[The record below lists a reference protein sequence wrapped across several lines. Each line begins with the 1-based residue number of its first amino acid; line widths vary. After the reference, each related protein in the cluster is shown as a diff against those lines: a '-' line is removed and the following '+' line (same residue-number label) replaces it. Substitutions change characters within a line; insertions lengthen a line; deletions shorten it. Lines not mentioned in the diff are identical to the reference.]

1 MNHTISAI
9 RILYS
14 LLVFSIFTPIQ
25 FAYGQRN
32 SAQTTGVI
40 LASEFHVTKPL
51 REIFAEHPVDE
62 TTRYQN
68 EESEDREHRKPQKF
82 RFSVKDGPQFGN
94 EEKSIQKTMGDVP
107 PLPIRA
113 NWAGQSASGFRP
125 FDPSG
130 AVGPNHYVQMINSTT
145 FKVYNKTSGV
155 VLLTATLGNLWS
167 PATANAGD
175 PIVLYDKAADRWFLA
190 QFGSAN
196 QIYIAISQSN
206 DPTGSYY
213 AYTYT
218 SPQFPDYLKFSVW
231 SDGYYMTS
239 NQGTQKVF
247 SFNRAE
253 LLAGTPGARSI
264 YVNFNPPNAGFFA
277 PLPGDA
283 ADGTLPPT
291 GTPCPIFSYSD
302 NGWGTGYSDAVNIYQ
317 MSVNWVPTTPTASIT
332 LSGILP
338 TAAFDGSYNANWDDC
353 PQPNTTQK
361 LDGIGGVCMY
371 RAQFKSW
378 TGYNTVVLNWGIKS
392 SSTQRS
398 IKWCELRQNQTTNT
412 WSIYQEGIYRPDTTA
427 TRWMGSI
434 AMDNNGSIGLSYLK
448 SNSTSIFPG
457 IYYTGRRSCD
467 PLGTLPVI
475 ETIVIAGTGS
485 QTGTNRVGDYSHTTL
500 DMDGIT
506 FWNTSEYMGGTTGGS
521 AAKTRIFSYQIAPC
535 SNIAS
540 VTIAITSG
548 SNPQCAGASATFT
561 ATPINGGSAPI
572 YQWQVNGINVGT
584 NNPVYTSSSLTNGQV
599 VTCIMTS
606 NLSGVIGS
614 PATSNAITI
623 TINPN
628 VTPSVSIALTGG
640 SNPACAGAALT
651 FTATPSNGGT
661 PVYQWKVNGTNVGTN
676 SSTYSTS
683 TLTNGQIITCT
694 MTSSLGCAS
703 PVTATSNAITISIN
717 PNVTPS
723 VSIALTGGSNPACA
737 GAALTFTAT
746 PSNGGTPVYQWKIN
760 GVNVGTN
767 SPQYSSSTL
776 STGDSITCLLT
787 STASCVSAASVT
799 SNSVV
804 ITINPLPIVTTGNVS
819 GCSGIPLTLIGN
831 PSGGTFSVANPYLG
845 TSTTY
850 SYSYTNTNG
859 CTATTSAAN
868 ITIHTA
874 STNQAQSATACNT
887 YTWPVNNQTYTSS
900 GNKIASFINVWGC
913 DSSYT
918 LNLTMLSS
926 SSSTNA
932 ISANTNYTWALNGN
946 TYTSSGVY
954 TASAIN
960 YQGCDSIITLNLT
973 ITIQNLGLSISPKV
987 MLAGPYNAA
996 LGLMSDSLRTNNLL
1010 PTTEPYSTAPLNFPQ
1025 ISYPG
1030 GETVSQSI
1038 LSINGNDAIV
1048 DWIFLELRSAINP
1061 TIIVATKRAL
1071 LQRDGDIVSAT
1082 DGTSP
1087 ILFPNQVNGNYYLSV
1102 KHRNHLG
1109 VMTASPLTL
1118 SSTTTSINLS
1128 KKTFHFVKSG
1138 SL

>member
-62 TTRYQN
+62 TTPYQN

-94 EEKSIQKTMGDVP
+94 EEKSIQKTMGDIP
-107 PLPIRA
+107 PLPIRT

-145 FKVYNKTSGV
+145 FKVYNKSSGV

-196 QIYIAISQSN
+196 QIYIAISQTN

-283 ADGTLPPT
+283 ADGTLPST

-338 TAAFDGSYNANWDDC
+338 TAAFDGSYDANWDDC

-378 TGYNTVVLNWGIKS
+378 TGYNTVVLNWGVKS

-434 AMDNNGSIGLSYLK
+434 AMDNNGSIGLSYIK
-448 SNSTSIFPG
+448 SDPISIYPG

-500 DMDGIT
+500 DTDGIT

-535 SNIAS
+535 SNPAS

-548 SNPQCAGASATFT
+548 SNPQCAGASTTFT
-561 ATPINGGSAPI
+561 ATPMNGGSAPI

-623 TINPN
+623 
-628 VTPSVSIALTGG
+628 
-640 SNPACAGAALT
+640 
-651 FTATPSNGGT
+651 
-661 PVYQWKVNGTNVGTN
+661 
-676 SSTYSTS
+676 
-683 TLTNGQIITCT
+683 
-694 MTSSLGCAS
+694 
-703 PVTATSNAITISIN
+703 SIN

-737 GAALTFTAT
+737 GAALTF
-746 PSNGGTPVYQWKIN
+746 YE
-760 GVNVGTN
+760 
-767 SPQYSSSTL
+767 
-776 STGDSITCLLT
+776 
-787 STASCVSAASVT
+787 VT
-799 SNSVV
+799 
-804 ITINPLPIVTTGNVS
+804 
-819 GCSGIPLTLIGN
+819 
-831 PSGGTFSVANPYLG
+831 
-845 TSTTY
+845 
-850 SYSYTNTNG
+850 
-859 CTATTSAAN
+859 
-868 ITIHTA
+868 
-874 STNQAQSATACNT
+874 
-887 YTWPVNNQTYTSS
+887 
-900 GNKIASFINVWGC
+900 
-913 DSSYT
+913 
-918 LNLTMLSS
+918 
-926 SSSTNA
+926 
-932 ISANTNYTWALNGN
+932 
-946 TYTSSGVY
+946 
-954 TASAIN
+954 
-960 YQGCDSIITLNLT
+960 
-973 ITIQNLGLSISPKV
+973 
-987 MLAGPYNAA
+987 
-996 LGLMSDSLRTNNLL
+996 
-1010 PTTEPYSTAPLNFPQ
+1010 
-1025 ISYPG
+1025 
-1030 GETVSQSI
+1030 
-1038 LSINGNDAIV
+1038 
-1048 DWIFLELRSAINP
+1048 
-1061 TIIVATKRAL
+1061 
-1071 LQRDGDIVSAT
+1071 
-1082 DGTSP
+1082 
-1087 ILFPNQVNGNYYLSV
+1087 
-1102 KHRNHLG
+1102 
-1109 VMTASPLTL
+1109 
-1118 SSTTTSINLS
+1118 
-1128 KKTFHFVKSG
+1128 
-1138 SL
+1138 